1 VAEFVDREADIAALQ
16 ERYDTDNPS
25 LIAVGWSVR
34 GTRALTGST
43 RWMHGSLAGWHGGK
57 LRGTGFEPAD
67 PYGTAPSTLRR

>member
-1 VAEFVDREADIAALQ
+1 MAEFVDREADIAAPQ

-43 RWMHGSLAGWHGGK
+43 RWMHGSLAG
-57 LRGTGFEPAD
+57 
-67 PYGTAPSTLRR
+67 